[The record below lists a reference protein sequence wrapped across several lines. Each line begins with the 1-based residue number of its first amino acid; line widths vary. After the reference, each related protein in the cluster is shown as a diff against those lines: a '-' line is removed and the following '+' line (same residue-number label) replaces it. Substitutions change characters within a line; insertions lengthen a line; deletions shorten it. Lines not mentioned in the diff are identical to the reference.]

1 MKAATHMVAVG
12 LASIIVLI
20 LGACA
25 YSQSRLGESGGTGK
39 DIVVSG
45 RDPGSVL
52 QIGRAVLEENGCA
65 VTSVEEHSN
74 MAVLYCRGSKVGN
87 GKLEIESL
95 SRSSHRVTMWNSRP
109 GMSTESEEISFV
121 EHVLQVIKTK
131 M

>member
-12 LASIIVLI
+12 LASIIVLM

-25 YSQSRLGESGGTGK
+25 YSQSRLGESGGTGM

-45 RDPGSVL
+45 RDPASMF
-52 QIGRAVLEENGCA
+52 QIGRAVLEESGCA
-65 VTSVEEHSN
+65 VTKVEEHN
-74 MAVLYCRGSKVGN
+74 NLAVLYCHGSQVGN

-95 SRSSHRVTMWNSRP
+95 SRSSHRLTMWNSMP
-109 GMSTESEEISFV
+109 GMSMKSKEISFV
-121 EHVLQVIKTK
+121 DRVLQTIKTK